1 MCVAFAYTDG
11 NGNRNGNCDAN
22 AYSNDDA
29 QGYANTQGCA
39 NTTAASHTGASAVSR
54 KRLYATFFGDS
65 RSNSRVPEK
74 PRVLYLRARQGKDKG
89 WNGHRGDS

>member
-1 MCVAFAYTDG
+1 MWVAFAYTDG
-11 NGNRNGNCDAN
+11 NGNRNRNGNRNAN
-22 AYSNDDA
+22 AYSNA
-29 QGYANTQGCA
+29 GTKGYANSA
-39 NTTAASHTGASAVSR
+39 TAPNSSRASAVSR

-89 WNGHRGDS
+89 WNGRRGDS